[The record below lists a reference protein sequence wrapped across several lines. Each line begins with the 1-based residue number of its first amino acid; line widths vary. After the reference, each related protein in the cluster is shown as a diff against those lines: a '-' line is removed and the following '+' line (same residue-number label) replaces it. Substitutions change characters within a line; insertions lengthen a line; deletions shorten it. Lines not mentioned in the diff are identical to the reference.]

1 MKNYKENYDYYNVE
15 KVDSIKQLLESA
27 AADAGDKIAFKY
39 KENKDVK
46 CVTYNNFLEDVYSLG
61 TALFSINMT
70 SSHIAVIGENSYPW
84 LTVYLSVL
92 KSNGVVVPIDKE
104 LPLQDIINVLENSD
118 SEVLFYSEKFGKYID
133 EISKKLPKIKY
144 FIGFSN
150 TNSSDNILSYNEF
163 IEKGRALYKSGNT
176 SYSSIEGNQNEL
188 RLLVYT
194 SGTTGMA
201 KGVMLTEHNLVSL
214 VYCGLQIST
223 VYDTCLSILPYHHT
237 YEGVAGILVGLHHH
251 SCICINDSLKNV
263 LKNLQ
268 LFKPDYIYVVPAFV
282 ELFYKKIWS
291 NAKEGNKDLAL
302 KIMIKLSNFLWFFG
316 IDIRRK
322 LFKSIHNAFG
332 GNLIK
337 IVTGGAPIRAEL
349 GSFFDSIGINL
360 INGYGI
366 TECSPLVSANRDY
379 FNDCATVGVPLS
391 CVEIKFEN
399 VTPEGDGEIC
409 VKGDTVMLGYY
420 KNEELTNEVLQN
432 GWFKTGDY
440 GRMNEKGQLL
450 ITGRKK
456 NLIVLENGKN
466 VFPEEIENYIMRIP
480 YVLEVIVKGIE
491 NEEGAETGLLA
502 EVFLSQDKIKE
513 LQIENVESTSKKDIS
528 NACLQLPIYKKISQI
543 VIRDKEFDKTTTNK
557 IKR

>member
-70 SSHIAVIGENSYPW
+70 SSHIAVIGENSYPR

-118 SEVLFYSEKFGKYID
+118 SEVLFYAEKFGKYID

-150 TNSSDNILSYNEF
+150 TNSSDNILSYSEF

-302 KIMIKLSNFLWFFG
+302 KIMIKLSNFLRFFG

-379 FNDCATVGVPLS
+379 FNDCATVGIPLS

-513 LQIENVESTSKKDIS
+513 LQIENVESTLKKDIS

>member
-27 AADAGDKIAFKY
+27 ADDAGDKIAFKY

-118 SEVLFYSEKFGKYID
+118 SEVLFYAEKFGKYID
-133 EISKKLPKIKY
+133 EISKKLP
-144 FIGFSN
+144 IGFSN
-150 TNSSDNILSYNEF
+150 TNSSDNILSYSEF

-176 SYSSIEGNQNEL
+176 SYSSIEGSQNEL

-302 KIMIKLSNFLWFFG
+302 KIMIKLSNFLRFFG

-420 KNEELTNEVLQN
+420 KN
-432 GWFKTGDY
+432 
-440 GRMNEKGQLL
+440 
-450 ITGRKK
+450 
-456 NLIVLENGKN
+456 N
-466 VFPEEIENYIMRIP
+466 V
-480 YVLEVIVKGIE
+480 
-491 NEEGAETGLLA
+491 
-502 EVFLSQDKIKE
+502 
-513 LQIENVESTSKKDIS
+513 
-528 NACLQLPIYKKISQI
+528 CLQLPVYKKISQI